1 MDPSFGARLRA
12 RREQQQVTLEDVAEQ
27 TKIKASLLAAL
38 ERDDVSHWPSGIF
51 RRSYIRSYARAIG
64 LDPDAVV
71 REFLALYPDPNDEI
85 TAGLDAALDGETTRR
100 RPPIRLRFLIE
111 SAIEALPVRRAPPQ
125 NKSAGK
131 PAWAGAAGR
140 VAEDSDAFPT
150 ARPEPSIVEA
160 DDWTTE
166 KSVAS
171 LAHVDEQLPL
181 PGVPTPT
188 IAREGAVPVSSRD
201 QLTELAALCARMA
214 RMADA
219 AELELVFDGAATIL
233 DATGVILWT
242 WDTQAGVL
250 RPGFAHG
257 YPNHI
262 LARLGAVG
270 PDADNAI
277 AAAFRTAETRV
288 VQGSAEA
295 TGAIVVPLIA
305 AVGCTGVLAFELR
318 DGREQSDSVKACAA
332 IIAAQ
337 LATLIG

>member
-1 MDPSFGARLRA
+1 MSSFGTRLRA
-12 RREQQQVTLEDVAEQ
+12 QRERQQVTLEDVAEQ

-51 RRSYIRSYARAIG
+51 RRSYIRSYAHAIG
-64 LDPDAVV
+64 LDADAVV

-85 TAGLDAALDGETTRR
+85 AGGLDAALAGETTRR

-111 SAIEALPVRRAPPQ
+111 SAIEALPVRRASAPQ

-131 PAWAGAAGR
+131 PPWAGAAHR
-140 VAEDSDAFPT
+140 VAEDSGAFAT
-150 ARPEPSIVEA
+150 AQPEPSIVEA

-171 LAHVDEQLPL
+171 LAQVDEQLPL

-188 IAREGAVPVSSRD
+188 IAREGAVPVGSRD

-219 AELELVFDGAATIL
+219 AELESVFDGAATIL
-233 DATGVILWT
+233 DAMGVILWT

-262 LARLGAVG
+262 LARLGAVA

-288 VQGSAEA
+288 VQGGAEA

-318 DGREQSDSVKACAA
+318 DGGEQSDSVKACAA